1 MEDVSFYSTVAQ
13 VLPVFLLAAAIE
25 SGFLENLRPFD
36 ESIPRWV
43 GIVDAVALP
52 LGVVVIVA
60 GELAALDVV
69 IGGHVGKL
77 EHLIVVWAL
86 LAGAFG
92 VTTPILNKVTIAT
105 MASLNPYGVRW
116 TNFAK
121 LIGTV
126 TIRVVIVALGALVMV
141 ALLETLGVD
150 MPFVAQPLTTG

>member
-1 MEDVSFYSTVAQ
+1 MNDVSFYNTVAQ

-25 SGFLENLRPFD
+25 SGFLKNLRPFA
-36 ESIPRWV
+36 ESTPRWL

-52 LGVVVIVA
+52 LGVVVIMA
-60 GELAALDVV
+60 GELAALHVV
-69 IGGHVGKL
+69 IGGQAGKV

-92 VTTPILNKVTIAT
+92 VTTPILNHVTLAT
-105 MASLNPYGVRW
+105 MASLKRYGVRW

-121 LIGTV
+121 KVGTA
-126 TIRVVIVALGALVMV
+126 TICVVIVALSALAMV

-150 MPFVAQPLTTG
+150 IPFVRSR